1 MSSFSTNFFILL
13 ISMYLIVARRAQALL
28 ESNDSGALDK
38 ALEVLSYL
46 KASQPT
52 LTKDEDKHPFTECAV
67 FADNM
72 LNEGYSEQFWWHFIN
87 QPYLDDEGSTIED
100 YPDF

>member
-1 MSSFSTNFFILL
+1 M
-13 ISMYLIVARRAQALL
+13 
-28 ESNDSGALDK
+28 
-38 ALEVLSYL
+38 SYL

-100 YPDF
+100 YPDFHMPECDVVDALTDLTAFLKGEEVSSTSAYLK